1 MTNGPTESALAKC
14 QQLPSTPC
22 LCSSQVWLGDKGAV
36 CVLAGLGPSGFLS
49 QAMVSQEPLEGLG
62 AGFG

>member
-1 MTNGPTESALAKC
+1 MALPKVPLAKC
-14 QQLPSTPC
+14 QQRPSTPL

-36 CVLAGLGPSGFLS
+36 CMLAGFGHSGFLS
-49 QAMVSQEPLEGLG
+49 QAMVSREPPEGLG